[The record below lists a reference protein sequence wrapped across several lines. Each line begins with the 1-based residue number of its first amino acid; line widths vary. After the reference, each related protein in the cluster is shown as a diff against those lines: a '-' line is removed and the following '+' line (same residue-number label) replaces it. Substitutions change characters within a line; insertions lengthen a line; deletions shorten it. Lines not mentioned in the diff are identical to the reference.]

1 MKKIYPVFA
10 LLALLTLTLPAAA
23 QISIDIEQPQTTPPP
38 TILDPGVKN
47 DGVDPGSYF
56 SPARYRAERAAI
68 RKERN
73 TLELGGGLMGS
84 VASYSDSWI
93 ETSGG
98 DNSIGLTGTLY
109 LQHTFTKN
117 RFSIETRFDA
127 KFGFNRM
134 NVETEN
140 TDGVTSSQGVWFK
153 NQDEFQISTS
163 PAYSLGKHWAIASI
177 IKFRSQFANGYVSRS
192 QQTVNDRKSTFM
204 APGYLD
210 ISGGFTYTCPSQKF
224 PIKVNVSPLA
234 LSAIFVESS
243 SIRHNVWDDKPGW
256 QAYGLVN
263 PDQTSK
269 YEGGSSIQLDF
280 DRTFG
285 KKGVF
290 RYRTTL
296 FSFMG
301 WLSNLNSKNRYSNFE
316 NYKNAVQAWEN
327 SGAVG
332 NKPTLTIHPTV
343 RWENTLDIKA
353 TKYLSTTLSFQ
364 LYYNRAQNYDIQT
377 QLLLSVGLTYTFKN
391 K

>member
-1 MKKIYPVFA
+1 
-10 LLALLTLTLPAAA
+10 
-23 QISIDIEQPQTTPPP
+23 
-38 TILDPGVKN
+38 
-47 DGVDPGSYF
+47 
-56 SPARYRAERAAI
+56 
-68 RKERN
+68 
-73 TLELGGGLMGS
+73 
-84 VASYSDSWI
+84 
-93 ETSGG
+93 
-98 DNSIGLTGTLY
+98 
-109 LQHTFTKN
+109 
-117 RFSIETRFDA
+117 
-127 KFGFNRM
+127 M
-134 NVETEN
+134 NVEVEDN
-140 TDGVTSSQGVWFK
+140 GVTSSQGIWFK
-153 NQDEFQISTS
+153 NQDEFQITTS
-163 PAYSLGKHWAIASI
+163 PAYSLGKNWAIASI

-210 ISGGFTYTCPSQKF
+210 VSGGFTYTCPSQKF

-234 LSAIFVESS
+234 LSAIFVESA
-243 SIRHNVWDDKPGW
+243 SIRNNVWDDKPGW

-263 PDQTSK
+263 PDQSSK
-269 YEGGSSIQLDF
+269 YEGGSSIQIDF

-301 WLSNLNSKNRYSNFE
+301 WLSNLNSKNRYSNFD

-327 SGAVG
+327 SGEIG

-353 TKYLSTTLSFQ
+353 TKYLSTTFNFQ

-377 QLLLSVGLTYTFKN
+377 QLLLSVGLTYTFNN

>member
-1 MKKIYPVFA
+1 MKRIYPILS
-10 LLALLTLTLPAAA
+10 LLVLLGISVPAAA
-23 QISIDIEQPQTTPPP
+23 QITIEVDETQNTPPT
-38 TILDPGVKN
+38 TILDTQVKN
-47 DGVDPGSYF
+47 SRVDANSYF
-56 SPARYRAERAAI
+56 SQARYRAERAAI

-73 TLELGGGLMGS
+73 KLELGGGVMGS

-98 DNSIGLTGTLY
+98 DNSIGLTATLF
-109 LQHTFTKN
+109 LQHTFTKK

-127 KFGFNRM
+127 KFGYNRM
-134 NVETEN
+134 NVEVEDN
-140 TDGVTSSQGVWFK
+140 GVTSSQGIWFK
-153 NQDEFQISTS
+153 NQDEFQITTS
-163 PAYSLGKHWAIASI
+163 PAYSLGKNWAIASI

-210 ISGGFTYTCPSQKF
+210 VSGGFTYTCPSQKF

-234 LSAIFVESS
+234 LSAIFVESA
-243 SIRHNVWDDKPGW
+243 SIRNNVWDDKPGW

-263 PDQTSK
+263 PDQSSK
-269 YEGGSSIQLDF
+269 YEGGSSIQIDF

-301 WLSNLNSKNRYSNFE
+301 WLSNLNSKNRYSNFD

-327 SGAVG
+327 SGEIG

-353 TKYLSTTLSFQ
+353 TKYLSTTFNFQ

-377 QLLLSVGLTYTFKN
+377 QLLLSVGLTYTFNN